1 MIPVFAFTLAIAAT
15 QPATLAGDW
24 LTDDRS
30 AVVRI
35 GPCGATLCGRVLRV
49 LVRGAPANDV
59 NNPDPAARRRSI
71 VGTAVLSGFRPSGPR
86 SATGGRAYD
95 PKTGRS
101 YRASLQLNANGTLK
115 VTGCVL
121 IVCRSRTWTRR

>member
-1 MIPVFAFTLAIAAT
+1 MLLTALALAAAST
-15 QPATLAGDW
+15 STLAGDW

-30 AVVRI
+30 AIVRI
-35 GPCGATLCGRVLRV
+35 GPCGGALCGRVLRV

-59 NNPDPAARRRSI
+59 NNPDPAARRRPM
-71 VGTAVLSGFRPSGPR
+71 VGIAVLSGFRPSGPR
-86 SATGGRAYD
+86 AATGGRAYD

-121 IVCRSRTWTRR
+121 FVCRSRTWARR